1 MKKDKT
7 CRNMTENDD
16 MFPHLLP
23 RPQNSGETK

>member
-1 MKKDKT
+1 MKKDKI

-23 RPQNSGETK
+23 HPKNSGETK